1 LTFVVW
7 FFVLQASLTFSL
19 MAFVSVVV
27 IACPCALGLAT
38 PTAIMVGTGKG
49 AEYGVLIKGGEPLE
63 AACKVNTL
71 VFDKTGTLTKG
82 KPEVTDV
89 VAAGDLDE
97 NEIISIAASLEKLSE
112 HPLAEA
118 IVNYAKEG
126 NVDLK
131 ETEGFKAIPGHG
143 VEGNIAGIKYYLGN
157 RKLVSDVADLD
168 ASKIEKKIC
177 KLEEQGKTVM
187 ILTSDKEVLG
197 LVAVADT
204 LKESSVEAVKEL
216 KRRGFEIYMIT
227 GDNKRTADAIAKLAG
242 ITNVL
247 AEVLPEDKANEIKK
261 LQERG
266 LKVAMVGDGINDAPA
281 LAQADL
287 GIAMGSGTDVAMET
301 GGIVIIKDDLKD
313 VLTALDLGQETI
325 GKIRQNMFFALFYN
339 VIGIPIAARVFAG
352 LGLVLR
358 PELAGLA
365 MAFSSISVVTNS
377 LMLKNFRP
385 GKRNYLSIIA
395 PFVMAILFT
404 FVFIQFGRLSSQMA
418 DTAVGGFNDS
428 QTLEIQTD
436 IAKFISGGKTKLN
449 FAETSPKLFLGVDK
463 FNLDGVEAEEGALK
477 LGSNEM
483 ILGYAE
489 AKMMKDEELI
499 VGAGDTLND
508 FFGIKNIK
516 VVGILKKTGTMLDD
530 YHIINRST
538 FARISTFTN
547 IKVMNEETALDFFYV
562 VNGNN
567 IPEQYKK
574 VMGISD
580 FEPVVVNGEKYLP
593 IFLGLD
599 VAKMMLNE
607 NEFTKEGD
615 TLDDEAGNRVK
626 ILKILPKTNTIM
638 DDFHFVG
645 PGFKGI

>member
-645 PGFKGI
+645 PGFK